1 MNDLTDVQVGD
12 YVETEWWPTFFRVQK
27 YQPKFVVYQVERV
40 TATTLVIVDNRR
52 IRKSDGMELGV
63 SNYRRLYFAKSSKE
77 RREEFVQA
85 CKTRDRYQAHSTKI
99 SDAITLNRLDYDTLR
114 KIVKIIDAA
123 DEENEARSA

>member
-1 MNDLTDVQVGD
+1 MSDLTDVQVGD
-12 YVETEWWPTFFRVQK
+12 YVETKWWPTYLRVQK
-27 YQPKFVVYQVERV
+27 YQPGFVVYRVERV
-40 TATTLVIVDNRR
+40 TATTLVILDNRR

-63 SNYRRLYFAKSSKE
+63 SNYRRLYFTKSSKE
-77 RREEFVQA
+77 RREEFLQA
-85 CKTRDRYQAHSTKI
+85 CKTRDKYQAHSTKV